1 MAQGGGPLSQ
11 ADPGFGAMNGRR
23 ESMLVNQII
32 RNKPQQGVI
41 TVKPET
47 SIADTAKLLAE
58 KRIGAVVVSPDGT
71 NVAGI
76 LSERDI
82 VREVARRGPDCL
94 NDTAEAVM
102 TRNVFGCSP
111 EDKTDLVLQTM
122 TQKRFRH
129 LPVMEN
135 GKMIAFI
142 SIGDVVAAKLAELE
156 LEKDALTGMIMGY

>member
-1 MAQGGGPLSQ
+1 
-11 ADPGFGAMNGRR
+11 
-23 ESMLVNQII
+23 MLVNQII

-41 TVKPET
+41 T
-47 SIADTAKLLAE
+47 IAPGSSLADAAKLLSE
-58 KRIGAVVVSPDGT
+58 QRIGAIVVSPDGVK
-71 NVAGI
+71 VAGI

-82 VREVARRGPDCL
+82 VRELGQRGPSCMSDKV
-94 NDTAEAVM
+94 DDVM

-111 EDKTDLVLQTM
+111 EDSTDLVLQTM

-129 LPVMEN
+129 LPVMQD

-142 SIGDVVAAKLAELE
+142 SIGDVVAARMSELQ